1 MEGQFG
7 ERTEVETDVRKW
19 NGKFGEG
26 IGLCD
31 GEGNTAGRRV
41 QEAGV
46 MDRGRNRDG

>member
-1 MEGQFG
+1 MGNFVEG
-7 ERTEVETDVRKW
+7 T
-19 NGKFGEG
+19 
-26 IGLCD
+26 GLCN